1 MQNLIEKAK
10 KVRDQYKELHI
21 LDGEYT
27 WTAKDFAD
35 GLLGDLGDL
44 MKMLQAKANLRPYT
58 KGNLEE
64 DIKHELSDCL
74 WAIIIIA
81 DELGIDLES
90 VFNSKIDELSIKVE
104 KMLEKKRK

>member
-1 MQNLIEKAK
+1 M
-10 KVRDQYKELHI
+10 
-21 LDGEYT
+21 
-27 WTAKDFAD
+27 
-35 GLLGDLGDL
+35 GDLGDL

-104 KMLEKKRK
+104 KMLEQKRKQV